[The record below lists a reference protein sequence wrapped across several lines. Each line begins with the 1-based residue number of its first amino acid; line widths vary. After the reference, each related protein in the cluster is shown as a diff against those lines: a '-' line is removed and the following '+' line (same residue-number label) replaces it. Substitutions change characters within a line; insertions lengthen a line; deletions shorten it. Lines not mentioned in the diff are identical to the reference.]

1 MSAARVSPA
10 SWALFLFCV
19 ATWGAAYG
27 TVRYA
32 LEHDAAPW
40 LIVAGRLWLATLALS
55 LALAWRRRAGLEP
68 PRTPKAQR
76 KLFAMGLLGA
86 VVPFGLYAW
95 AQQYVPSGLA
105 GLYAALTPL
114 MVGVLAPLASAQ
126 ERLTANRV
134 AGLLLGF
141 AGVAALMGPSA
152 FGAASTAP
160 LAPQLAVALAAASY
174 AFNNLVARYGVQIP
188 AFEAAAG
195 WTWFGAWA
203 ATPFAIWQTLQMGWP
218 APEGWVAI
226 VALAVGPTALA
237 SIAYFHLIRTNGP
250 LFVSQTNYLLPVAA
264 LLIGA
269 AWFGEPI
276 AGNLLGALA
285 LIAAGLFVTQEG
297 WRALRRA

>member
-10 SWALFLFCV
+10 SWALFFFCV

-68 PRTPKAQR
+68 PRTPKSRR
-76 KLFAMGLLGA
+76 KLIVMGLLGA
-86 VVPFGLYAW
+86 VAPFGLYAW

-114 MVGVLAPLASAQ
+114 MVGVIAPLAATE
-126 ERLTANRV
+126 ERLTPNRV
-134 AGLLLGF
+134 IGLLLGF
-141 AGVAALMGPSA
+141 AGVAVLMGPSA
-152 FGAASTAP
+152 FGAASAAP
-160 LAPQLAVALAAASY
+160 LLPQLAVALAALSY
-174 AFNNLVARYGVQIP
+174 AVNNLVARYGVQIP

-195 WTWFGAWA
+195 WTFFGAIA
-203 ATPFAIWQTLQMGWP
+203 ATPFAVWQTVQVGWP
-218 APEGWVAI
+218 TAQGWLAI
-226 VALAVGPTALA
+226 IALAVGPTALA
-237 SIAYFHLIRTNGP
+237 SIAYFQLIRTNGP
-250 LFVSQTNYLLPVAA
+250 VFVSQTNYLLPVAA

-276 AGNLLGALA
+276 AGNLVGALA
-285 LIAAGLFVTQEG
+285 LIAAGLFVTQQG
-297 WRALRRA
+297 WRALRR